1 LGAQLN
7 SPQAFG
13 PYELTERINIGGM
26 AEVFRAID
34 RTHRR
39 TVAIKRILPSIAED
53 DEFVQMFRDEAV
65 IASQLDHPNIAKIYD
80 VGKVDVSYYL
90 ALEFVNGK
98 DLRTLFERAVKT
110 RSALPVDFC
119 IYVVVEASRG
129 LDYAHQKKDA
139 RGNPLGLVHRDV
151 SPQNVLVSFD
161 GDVKLIDFGIAK
173 AAGKLTRTQVGTI
186 KGKFGYMSPEQVRG
200 LPIDHRS
207 DVFALGICL
216 WEMLALDRL
225 FAGDNEIAIM
235 EKIRACEIP
244 SLGERRSDVPQKL
257 EAIILKALAK
267 DVDER
272 YASAADFCADLAAFA
287 EDQAIVL
294 GRASASEYMRRVF
307 VGDPGL
313 SAANEEKQPM
323 AKNKGPSDLDVFEGL
338 SHKEK
343 PPSPADDAPTP
354 FAPSAGPG
362 GKGGGPPMVR
372 QRTLLGMPSPFITS
386 QPPPPPPR
394 TGSSSVT
401 GPHSGGLKPLPTASL
416 PPPPPRKVSLAPPPL
431 PPSQHH
437 PLPPPG
443 GAAAAASRPSAAGV
457 PVAPPGPRGSGGAE
471 VDMDWDDDEKTTV
484 FERQGMDDLEALAQP
499 KLPRGMSLPP
509 PPPPSRGT
517 LAGPAG
523 LPGHGV
529 APPPFAVPGRASVPA
544 PPGAPAASAPPSLGR
559 MTPAAGSG
567 RVRVPGAFPPQSPV
581 PSQPARVSL
590 PAPTVVPHDLGGTDL
605 EALARPAPKRRSKSV
620 FLVLLAGLA
629 AAGYFAYPRSGK
641 VLIVATGVG
650 SKPLDKVT
658 ILVDGATLCESSPCT
673 LDLPKGA
680 HSIRAS
686 AEGYAPQEQGTA
698 VRSGEETVVNFK
710 LDRAS
715 AGTGM
720 KVSGKQDGVEL
731 FVDGREIGPLPQEIK
746 DLAPG
751 THKVVV
757 KGSDRYAPDERTV
770 SLVAEEIKDLGS
782 VSLKVVR
789 GLATFELRTPGA
801 KVTLVSGNERRKLTD
816 FAQPVEIETAKNWS
830 VEATKV
836 GYDDFRLPIKFDDR
850 ADKTFVIV
858 LSAKTQ
864 AAAVAA
870 PEPRPVA
877 PGPRPAPAPEPPPIP
892 GEAAPEEPAPRPGAG
907 AAGGGTCTLNFNSI
921 PVSNVVL
928 DGRPLGGT
936 PKIGVSASAGS
947 HNVAFIHPE
956 LGKKAT
962 SVTCKGGETKPV
974 VVRFS
979 Q

>member
-1 LGAQLN
+1 LN

-34 RTHRR
+34 RVHRR
-39 TVAIKRILPSIAED
+39 TVAIKRILPAIAED

-80 VGKVDVSYYL
+80 VGKVDLSYYL

-98 DLRTLFERAVKT
+98 DLRTLFERASK
-110 RSALPVDFC
+110 ANAPFPIEFC
-119 IYVVVEASRG
+119 MHVVIEASRG

-151 SPQNVLVSFD
+151 SPQNILVSFD

-216 WEMLALDRL
+216 WEMLALERL

-235 EKIRACEIP
+235 EKIRAC
-244 SLGERRSDVPQKL
+244 DVPPL
-257 EAIILKALAK
+257 EKKNSAVTPELETMILKALAK

-272 YASAADFCADLAAFA
+272 YASAAELCDDLTAFA
-287 EDQAIVL
+287 KGHGIPL
-294 GRASASEYMRRVF
+294 GRASASEYMRRTF
-307 VGDPGL
+307 VGDPAL
-313 SAANEEKQPM
+313 SAAGEEKQLM

-338 SHKEK
+338 SQKEK
-343 PPSPADDAPTP
+343 PPSPAENAPTP

-362 GKGGGPPMVR
+362 GKGGPPIIR
-372 QRTLLGMPSPFITS
+372 QRTLLGMPSPFGAS
-386 QPPPPPPR
+386 QPPPPPPPR
-394 TGSSSVT
+394 TGASSVT
-401 GPHSGGLKPLPTASL
+401 APHTGLKPLPLASL
-416 PPPPPRKVSLAPPPL
+416 PPPGRRSLTPPP

-437 PLPPPG
+437 VPPSVGTVGPSKGVVPPPT
-443 GAAAAASRPSAAGV
+443 
-457 PVAPPGPRGSGGAE
+457 PPGHKAAE
-471 VDMDWDDDEKTTV
+471 VDMDWEDDDEKTTV
-484 FERQGMDDLEALAQP
+484 FERQGVDDLEALAQP
-499 KLPRGMSLPP
+499 KTPKGMSLPP

-523 LPGHGV
+523 LGPGV
-529 APPPFAVPGRASVPA
+529 APPPFAAPGRASVPA
-544 PPGAPAASAPPSLGR
+544 PPVPAAGSAPPSHGGPLAKTPPPAVASRIPHPGPLAPKLSPPPTQPHPIAATPAIAQDLGR
-559 MTPAAGSG
+559 DYE
-567 RVRVPGAFPPQSPV
+567 R
-581 PSQPARVSL
+581 
-590 PAPTVVPHDLGGTDL
+590 
-605 EALARPAPKRRSKSV
+605 LAREAAPKRRSKAV
-620 FLVLLAGLA
+620 FVLLLAGIA
-629 AAGYFAYPRSGK
+629 AAGYFYYQRAGK
-641 VLIVATGVG
+641 LLIVATGVG

-658 ILVDGATLCESSPCT
+658 IVVDGTTQCESSPCT

-686 AEGYAPQEQGTA
+686 AEGYSPQEQATT
-698 VRSGEETVVNFK
+698 VRSGEETAINFK
-710 LDRAS
+710 LERS
-715 AGTGM
+715 SSGTGI

-731 FVDGREIGPLPQEIK
+731 SVDGREIGPLPQEIK

-751 THKVVV
+751 THKVVI
-757 KGSDRYAPDERTV
+757 KGSDRYAPEERTV
-770 SLVAEEIKDLGS
+770 TLSQEEIKDLGT

-816 FAQPVEIETAKNWS
+816 FTQPVEIETAKNWS
-830 VEATKV
+830 VEATKA

-850 ADKTFVIV
+850 ADKTFTIV
-858 LSAKTQ
+858 LTEKAK
-864 AAAVAA
+864 AVAA
-870 PEPRPVA
+870 PGE
-877 PGPRPAPAPEPPPIP
+877 GRPAPAPRAPSAPEAPPIP
-892 GEAAPEEPAPRPGAG
+892 GEEAPTSKP

-936 PKIGVSASAGS
+936 PKIGISASAGS
-947 HNVAFIHPE
+947 HNVMFIHPE
-956 LGKKAT
+956 LGKKAA

-979 Q
+979 QPE